1 MYFNL
6 ICFINFNP
14 KFLMIEVTLIEFSQP
29 ILLLIILCILAQP
42 KLLSIYSILIKMLRL
57 RFGPFP
63 LRKELGLFL

>member
-1 MYFNL
+1 
-6 ICFINFNP
+6 
-14 KFLMIEVTLIEFSQP
+14 MIEVTLIEFSQP